1 MLNPSA
7 RLTET
12 SPALTTIME
21 TIASRFGD
29 ITVDT
34 GKALLFQRGLLGM
47 PDKQR
52 FVLAKF
58 PNPKM
63 QQFTMLQS
71 LDDVGLSFITL
82 PLELKNSILSEADV
96 REVCHE
102 LQIPEASLALLLIVT
117 VHRGASQVKV
127 SVNARAPLFI
137 DAERK
142 TGTQYVFRQD
152 YYKVQ
157 HML

>member
-1 MLNPSA
+1 MFNH
-7 RLTET
+7 
-12 SPALTTIME
+12 TTRQTQAAPPTAIME

-34 GKALLFQRGLLGM
+34 DKAILFQCGLLGM
-47 PDKQR
+47 PDKR
-52 FVLAKF
+52 RYVLAKF
-58 PNPKM
+58 PSPKM

-82 PLELKNSILSEADV
+82 PLELRNSILAEADV
-96 REVCHE
+96 REACRE
-102 LQIPEASLALLLIVT
+102 LQIAETSLALLLIVT

-142 TGTQYVFRQD
+142 TGVQHVLPQD
-152 YYKVQ
+152 HYKVQ